1 MTENVFYEQGVEA
14 GKQIADSRLR
24 FTAVVV
30 VADILA
36 FGVMEGLRLG
46 GRRVPEDV
54 SVIGFDDLSECQYSY
69 PRLTSISQH
78 LEEKA
83 EYAGECLFSMLRD
96 KTAITGNRRVDVE
109 LVERQSV
116 IALEET
122 AAEET

>member
-1 MTENVFYEQGVEA
+1 V
-14 GKQIADSRLR
+14 
-24 FTAVVV
+24 
-30 VADILA
+30 LA

-54 SVIGFDDLSECQYSY
+54 SVIGFDNLPECQYSY

-83 EYAGECLFSMLRD
+83 RCAGECLFSMLRGE
-96 KTAITGNRRVDVE
+96 TSAACNRKVDVE

-116 IALEET
+116 IARL
-122 AAEET
+122 